1 MSDAALGTA
10 GFVLAL
16 FLVACG
22 VPVAIATGVIGAV
35 GFWWLNGWVGLNFV
49 LGSVPFEAIF
59 PYSFSVIPLFILM
72 GVVMAHAGLSR
83 ALFDALNAAVG
94 RLTGGLALASIGA
107 CAFFGAICGSSLA
120 TAATM
125 GRVAI
130 PEMERRGYN
139 AGFAAATVAAG
150 GTLGVLIPP
159 SIILVIYGLLTQTS
173 IGALFIAALVPGLI
187 ATALYAVAVLVAVR
201 ANPSFAPRG
210 KAAADDG
217 EARPSVGLDMAVVA
231 LLFVIVIGGIF
242 TGLFSPTE
250 SAAVGAIGALLLAA
264 FRKALTVRTLGMII
278 SETASMSGMIFLL
291 IIGAALFN
299 YFLETTGIPQALIRV
314 IEASG
319 LSASAVIVL
328 ILIFYLIL
336 GCFLDSMSMI
346 LLTVPFIGPLA
357 VQFGFDM
364 VWFGVI
370 IVVVAEIGLI
380 TPPVGM
386 NLFVVQAV
394 APSANQRAVLRGI
407 VPFIAADLVR
417 LVLLASFPA
426 LTLWLPGFLNH

>member
-1 MSDAALGTA
+1 MSDAALGA
-10 GFVLAL
+10 GGFVLAL

-22 VPVAIATGVIGAV
+22 VPVAIATGAVGAV
-35 GFWWLNGWVGLNFV
+35 GFWWLNGWTGLNFV

-59 PYSFSVIPLFILM
+59 PYSFSVIPLFIMM

-94 RLTGGLALASIGA
+94 RLNGGLALASIGA

-173 IGALFIAALVPGLI
+173 IGALFIAALVPGVL
-187 ATALYAVAVLVAVR
+187 ATLLYAGAVMIAVR
-201 ANPSFAPRG
+201 SNPRFAPRMKPG
-210 KAAADDG
+210 EAADTQG
-217 EARPSVGLDMAVVA
+217 GFGLDMVLVA
-231 LLFVIVIGGIF
+231 LLFVVVIGGIF

-250 SAAVGAIGALLLAA
+250 SAAVGAVGALLLAG
-264 FRKALTVRTLGMII
+264 FRKALSRRTLMTII

-299 YFLETTGIPQALIRV
+299 YFLETTGIPQALISI

-319 LSASAVIVL
+319 LSAAAVIVL

-346 LLTVPFIGPLA
+346 LLTVPFLGPLA

-364 VWFGVI
+364 VWFGII

-394 APSANQRAVLRGI
+394 APSASQKAVLRGI
-407 VPFIAADLVR
+407 APFIAADIIR
-417 LVLLASFPA
+417 LALLATFPI
-426 LTLWLPGFLNH
+426 LTLWLPGFLK